1 MKEAL
6 GYLMETAIS
15 KGASDIHM
23 TVENH
28 HCTYELRVDG
38 VLTVL
43 KVKKELE
50 DGRLFQYL
58 KFIAHCELADAS
70 RPQTGSFVYDNGKK
84 TYACRFAVMSTRYRM
99 VGVIRI
105 LDRSMMIPLN
115 HLTPDNAIRMI
126 FEKMIRLH
134 HGLIILSGATG
145 SGKTT
150 SAYSLLNAM
159 KSRKIYTIEELCYYI
174 CNNLYLI
181 DYTIMNA
188 QLCDWLDE
196 ELGMDKLASDLKDVL
211 RLHGSVEKFV
221 LTILKASKIYRE
233 PEMIRIQNVLEH
245 LKNQKDIERQKYKGD
260 NLLESGEVEE
270 AILVYQAIL
279 NQEKDESVDEKFY
292 GKIYAG
298 LGAAYG
304 RLFLYQEAAR
314 MYDRAYQICQDKALI
329 KPYLY
334 ASYKYMSLEEYHIL
348 ITKQDDY
355 MEINAQMRRE
365 IDEIRENMSE
375 ETDPDLIEK
384 WKRQHRRNHS

>member
-23 TVENH
+23 TIENH
-28 HCTYELRVDG
+28 RCTYELRIDG
-38 VLTVL
+38 ILSVM

-50 DGRLFQYL
+50 DERLFQYL

-126 FEKMIRLH
+126 FEKIILLH

-159 KSRKIYTIEELCYYI
+159 KSRKIYTIEDPIEIYYPNLMQVQINEAAHMDYGDAIKQIMRHDPDVIFIGEIRDETAAAMALRAALTGHLVLATLHAGSAVSAYHRLLDLGVDSQSLQDSLAYLCYQQLLVDPRTRVKFTIVEAMDHDALMQYVRFHKI
-174 CNNLYLI
+174 CYE
-181 DYTIMNA
+181 T
-188 QLCDWLDE
+188 
-196 ELGMDKLASDLKDVL
+196 
-211 RLHGSVEKFV
+211 VE
-221 LTILKASKIYRE
+221 TKI
-233 PEMIRIQNVLEH
+233 
-245 LKNQKDIERQKYKGD
+245 
-260 NLLESGEVEE
+260 
-270 AILVYQAIL
+270 
-279 NQEKDESVDEKFY
+279 
-292 GKIYAG
+292 
-298 LGAAYG
+298 G
-304 RLFLYQEAAR
+304 RLQGS
-314 MYDRAYQICQDKALI
+314 ALVV
-329 KPYLY
+329 
-334 ASYKYMSLEEYHIL
+334 
-348 ITKQDDY
+348 
-355 MEINAQMRRE
+355 N
-365 IDEIRENMSE
+365 
-375 ETDPDLIEK
+375 
-384 WKRQHRRNHS
+384 